1 MKNLTKINL
10 PIIPLFLLL
19 NGCGFQNRLTSN
31 VNSSQTS
38 VVLSPKKHKVI
49 DRVNGTSTVK
59 YIFGIGEISAK
70 AIVEKAKTSMVNKS
84 NFNGGA
90 KANIYPS
97 VEGYS
102 TCIIRF

>member
-1 MKNLTKINL
+1 MWYKI
-10 PIIPLFLLL
+10 IE
-19 NGCGFQNRLTSN
+19 
-31 VNSSQTS
+31 
-38 VVLSPKKHKVI
+38 VV
-49 DRVNGTSTVK
+49 DW
-59 YIFGIGEISAK
+59 FGEISAK
-70 AIVEKAKTSMVNKS
+70 AIVEKARTSMVNKS